1 MPDTRTEIEPR
12 LREAAPPPLPGP
24 TRTTRGRASRRRRFL
39 LLALLVL
46 GLTVAGGA
54 WYRWSRAV
62 APDQLWIT
70 ATAERGDIEDAIT
83 ALGTLQPLSYVDV
96 GTQVSGQLRTLHIAI
111 GDRVKAGDLLA
122 EIDPTVYQ
130 SRVEADRAQIANLA
144 AQRAEKEAQLLLAR
158 QQAERQRNLK
168 ASRATS
174 DDALQVA
181 EAAYAAAQAQL
192 DAIDAQTRQ
201 IQSTLKGDEANL
213 GYTKI
218 YAPIDGTVVSQSARR
233 GQTLNANQSAPIIV
247 QVADLTTMTVEAQV
261 SEADVS
267 RLRLGM
273 TAYFTTL
280 GMPDKR
286 WYGAL
291 RQIQPTPEVV
301 NNVVLYNAL
310 FDVPNQ
316 DGALMTQM
324 TAQVFFVS
332 AAAQDTL
339 LVPVTALS
347 GLSPGTSSA
356 APGRATVRVLKPSG
370 SVETRAVTVGVTNR
384 AQAEILSGLEPGE
397 QVITGTR
404 RLNAAPEQSGPVRRP
419 RI

>member
-1 MPDTRTEIEPR
+1 M
-12 LREAAPPPLPGP
+12 
-24 TRTTRGRASRRRRFL
+24 
-39 LLALLVL
+39 LLALVVL
-46 GLTVAGGA
+46 ALAAAGA
-54 WYRWSRAV
+54 WYRWGRPA
-62 APDQLWIT
+62 AADQQYFT
-70 ATAERGDIEDAIT
+70 ATAERGDIEDATT

-96 GTQVSGQLRTLHIAI
+96 GTQVSGQLKTLHVAI

-130 SRVEADRAQIANLA
+130 SRVEADRAQLANLE
-144 AQRAEKEAQLLLAR
+144 AQQAEKQAQLLLAG

-168 ASRATS
+168 AARATS

-181 EAAYAAAQAQL
+181 EATLASAKAQL
-192 DAIDAQTRQ
+192 DAVGAQIRQ
-201 IQSTLKGDEANL
+201 TQSTLRGDEANL

-218 YAPIDGTVVSQSARR
+218 YAPIDGTVVSQSARQ

-247 QVADLTTMTVEAQV
+247 QIADLSTMTIKAQV

-280 GMPDKR
+280 GTPEKR

-291 RQIQPTPEVV
+291 RQILPTPEVV
-301 NNVVLYNAL
+301 NNVVLYDSL
-310 FDVPNQ
+310 FDVPNE
-316 DGALMTQM
+316 GGVLMTQM

-339 LVPVTALS
+339 LVPIGALS
-347 GLSPGTSSA
+347 AVAAGTSSA
-356 APGRATVRVLKPSG
+356 APGRATVRVLRPSG
-370 SVETRAVTVGVTNR
+370 AVDTRTVAVGVTNR
-384 AQAEILSGLEPGE
+384 VQAEILSGLEPGE
-397 QVITGTR
+397 QVITGTTTGSASVGR
-404 RLNAAPEQSGPVRRP
+404 PGRGPRL
-419 RI
+419 

>member
-1 MPDTRTEIEPR
+1 MPDTRTEIEPT
-12 LREAAPPPLPGP
+12 LREAAPPPMPVP
-24 TRTTRGRASRRRRFL
+24 ARTVRARSPRRRRLMLLALL
-39 LLALLVL
+39 LLALVA
-46 GLTVAGGA
+46 AGGA
-54 WYRWSRAV
+54 WYGWGRSV
-62 APDQLWIT
+62 PPDQLTVT
-70 ATAERGDIEDAIT
+70 ATVERGDIEDAIT

-96 GTQVSGQLRTLHIAI
+96 GTQVSGQLKTLHVVI
-111 GDRVKAGDLLA
+111 GNKVKTGDLLA
-122 EIDPTVYQ
+122 EIDPTVYL
-130 SRVEADRAQIANLA
+130 SRVEADRAQLANLA

-174 DDALQVA
+174 DDALQMA
-181 EAAYAAAQAQL
+181 EAALATAQAQL

-218 YAPIDGTVVSQSARR
+218 YAPIDGTVVSQSARQ

-247 QVADLTTMTVEAQV
+247 QIADLATMTVKAQV

-267 RLRLGM
+267 RLQLGM

-280 GMPDKR
+280 GTPEKR

-291 RQIQPTPEVV
+291 RQILPTPEVV
-301 NNVVLYNAL
+301 NNVVLYDAL

-339 LVPVTALS
+339 VIPVAALS
-347 GLSPGTSSA
+347 GLSPGTTSA
-356 APGRATVRVLKPSG
+356 APGRATVQVLRPSG
-370 SVETRAVTVGVTNR
+370 SVETRRVTVGVTNR

-397 QVITGTR
+397 QVIVGSR
-404 RLNAAPEQSGPVRRP
+404 RPGAAAPASPARNP
-419 RI
+419 RL

>member
-12 LREAAPPPLPGP
+12 LRETAAPPLPGP
-24 TRTTRGRASRRRRFL
+24 TRTARGKTSRRRRFL

-46 GLTVAGGA
+46 GLIVAGGA
-54 WYRWSRAV
+54 WYRWGHAV
-62 APDQLWIT
+62 APDQLWLT

-83 ALGTLQPLSYVDV
+83 ALGTLQPVSYVDV
-96 GTQVSGQLRTLHIAI
+96 GTQVSGQLKTLHVAI

-130 SRVEADRAQIANLA
+130 TRVEADRAQIANLA

-181 EAAYAAAQAQL
+181 EAGYAAAQAQL

-201 IQSTLKGDEANL
+201 IQSTLRGDEANL

-247 QVADLTTMTVEAQV
+247 QVADLATMTVEAQV

-273 TAYFTTL
+273 TAYFATL

-291 RQIQPTPEVV
+291 RQVQPTPEVV

-316 DGALMTQM
+316 DGTLMTQM

-356 APGRATVRVLKPSG
+356 VPGRATVRVLKPSG
-370 SVETRAVTVGVTNR
+370 SVETRTVTVGVTNR

-397 QVITGTR
+397 QVITGSR
-404 RLNAAPEQSGPVRRP
+404 RPNAAPTQSGPGRSP
-419 RI
+419 RL

>member
-1 MPDTRTEIEPR
+1 M
-12 LREAAPPPLPGP
+12 LLAL
-24 TRTTRGRASRRRRFL
+24 L
-39 LLALLVL
+39 LLALAA
-46 GLTVAGGA
+46 AGGA
-54 WYRWSRAV
+54 WYRWGRAV
-62 APDQLWIT
+62 PPDQLTVT
-70 ATAERGDIEDAIT
+70 ATVERGDIEDAIT
-83 ALGTLQPLSYVDV
+83 ALGTLQPVSYVDV
-96 GTQVSGQLRTLHIAI
+96 GTQVSGQLKTLHVAI
-111 GDRVKAGDLLA
+111 GDRVKTGDLLA
-122 EIDPTVYQ
+122 EIDPTVYL

-174 DDALQVA
+174 DDALQMA
-181 EAAYAAAQAQL
+181 EAALATAQAQL

-218 YAPIDGTVVSQSARR
+218 YAPIDGTVVSQSARQ

-247 QVADLTTMTVEAQV
+247 QIADLATMTVKAQV

-280 GMPDKR
+280 GTPEKR

-291 RQIQPTPEVV
+291 RQILPTPEVV
-301 NNVVLYNAL
+301 NNVVLYDAL

-339 LVPVTALS
+339 VVPVAALS
-347 GLSPGTSSA
+347 GLSPGTTSA
-356 APGRATVRVLKPSG
+356 EPGRAEVRVLRPSG
-370 SVETRAVTVGVTNR
+370 TIETRTVTVGVTNR

-397 QVITGTR
+397 QVVVG
-404 RLNAAPEQSGPVRRP
+404 VRRP
-419 RI
+419 GASALPSRPARNPRL

>member
-1 MPDTRTEIEPR
+1 M
-12 LREAAPPPLPGP
+12 
-24 TRTTRGRASRRRRFL
+24 
-39 LLALLVL
+39 LLALVVLVL
-46 GLTVAGGA
+46 AAAGT
-54 WYRWSRAV
+54 WYRWGRPAT
-62 APDQLWIT
+62 ADQQYLT
-70 ATAERGDIEDAIT
+70 ATAERGDIEDATT

-96 GTQVSGQLRTLHIAI
+96 GTQVSGQLKTLHVAI

-130 SRVEADRAQIANLA
+130 SRVEADRAQLANLE
-144 AQRAEKEAQLLLAR
+144 AQQAEKQAQLLLAG

-168 ASRATS
+168 AARATS

-181 EAAYAAAQAQL
+181 EATLASAKAQL
-192 DAIDAQTRQ
+192 DAVGAQIRQ
-201 IQSTLKGDEANL
+201 TQSTLRGDEANL

-218 YAPIDGTVVSQSARR
+218 YAPIDGTVVSQSARQ

-247 QVADLTTMTVEAQV
+247 QIADLSTMTIKAQV

-280 GMPDKR
+280 GTPEKR

-291 RQIQPTPEVV
+291 RQILPTPEVV
-301 NNVVLYNAL
+301 NNVVLYDSL
-310 FDVPNQ
+310 FDVPNE
-316 DGALMTQM
+316 GGVLMTQM

-339 LVPVTALS
+339 LVPVGALS
-347 GLSPGTSSA
+347 AVAAGTSSA
-356 APGRATVRVLKPSG
+356 APGRATVRVLRPSG
-370 SVETRAVTVGVTNR
+370 AIDTRTVAVGVTNR
-384 AQAEILSGLEPGE
+384 VQAEILSGLEPGE
-397 QVITGTR
+397 QVITGTTTAGSSSGTAR
-404 RLNAAPEQSGPVRRP
+404 PGRSPRL
-419 RI
+419 